1 MRQDTEIEPTDRL
14 AQVRDVVAEVFSAD
28 PGQVEAAGSFEDDL
42 DTNSLLA
49 VDLCVRLEADFGISI
64 SNDELPQLMTD
75 LRTVYEFVADK
86 AKW

>member
-1 MRQDTEIEPTDRL
+1 MRQDTEIDPARL
-14 AQVRDVVAEVFSAD
+14 AQVRDVVAEVFSAE
-28 PGQVEAAGSFEDDL
+28 PAAVEAAGSFEDDL

-49 VDLCVRLEADFGISI
+49 VDLCIRLETDFGISI

>member
-1 MRQDTEIEPTDRL
+1 MRQDTEIDPARL
-14 AQVRDVVAEVFSAD
+14 AQVRDVVAEVFSAE
-28 PGQVEAAGSFEDDL
+28 PAAVAAAGSFEDDL

>member
-1 MRQDTEIEPTDRL
+1 MRQDTEIDPARL
-14 AQVRDVVAEVFSAD
+14 AQVRDVVAEVFSAE
-28 PGQVEAAGSFEDDL
+28 PAAVEAAGSFEDDL

-49 VDLCVRLEADFGISI
+49 VDLCIRLETDFSISI

>member
-1 MRQDTEIEPTDRL
+1 MRQDTELDPARL
-14 AQVRDVVAEVFSAD
+14 AQVRDVVAEVFSAE
-28 PGQVEAAGSFEDDL
+28 PAAVEAAGSFEDDL

-49 VDLCVRLEADFGISI
+49 VDLCIRLETDFGISI

>member
-1 MRQDTEIEPTDRL
+1 MRQDTEIDPARL
-14 AQVRDVVAEVFSAD
+14 AQVRDVVAEVFSAE
-28 PGQVEAAGSFEDDL
+28 PAAVEAAGSFEDDL

-49 VDLCVRLEADFGISI
+49 VDLCIRLETDFGISI
-64 SNDELPQLMTD
+64 SNDELPRLMTD